1 MRGLRSYVD
10 HMLHAI
16 TYRLCY
22 LSMHGLWSYVARHH
36 ILSVLSFPTRSL
48 FLTLTCGY
56 NRYRGGAV
64 FVEGAESVA
73 IERNLFKR
81 VDGNAVLLSGYTR
94 DVVIDSN
101 EFTCV

>member
-1 MRGLRSYVD
+1 MCSNY
-10 HMLHAI
+10 I
-16 TYRLCY
+16 
-22 LSMHGLWSYVARHH
+22 
-36 ILSVLSFPTRSL
+36 
-48 FLTLTCGY
+48 
-56 NRYRGGAV
+56 RYRGGAV
-64 FVEGAESVA
+64 FVEGAESVV

>member
-1 MRGLRSYVD
+1 M
-10 HMLHAI
+10 
-16 TYRLCY
+16 
-22 LSMHGLWSYVARHH
+22 
-36 ILSVLSFPTRSL
+36 LSFYAWFVVICCTPSPTVCVIFPNTLAL
-48 FLTLTCGY
+48 FDIDMCLNY
-56 NRYRGGAV
+56 IRYRGGAV
-64 FVEGAESVA
+64 FVEGAESVV